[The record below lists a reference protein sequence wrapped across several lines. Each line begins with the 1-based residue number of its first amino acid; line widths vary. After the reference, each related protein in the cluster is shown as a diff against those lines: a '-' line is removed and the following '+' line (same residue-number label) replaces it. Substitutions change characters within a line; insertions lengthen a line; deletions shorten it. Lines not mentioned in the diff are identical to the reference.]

1 MGKKY
6 ADIIVD
12 ISHEKLDRPFQYE
25 IPEKLQGLLEIGMS
39 VSVPFGNGN
48 KIIKGVIID
57 MGDECKFEPSKMKK
71 IIEIT
76 ENSVAVEDHM
86 IHLAAWIRKNYGSTM
101 IQALKTVLPAK
112 RSVKPLINRK
122 IERLATTEEVI
133 SLLGEAIRK
142 SQVAKAR
149 LLQELQTEEKIP
161 YQWITGKLGVSGAT
175 IKSLERAGVI
185 RITEQESYRNPVKA
199 REVTGEQKNLS
210 QSQNQIVSDII
221 KDYDNKN
228 PNTYLVHGITGSGKT
243 EVYIALI
250 EEIVAR
256 GKQAIVLIPEIALTY
271 QTLLRFYRH
280 FGDRV
285 SVLNSSLSQGE
296 KYDQCERAKK
306 GEIDVIIGPRSAL
319 FTPFPQIGLIVIDEE
334 HEGSYKSESMPKYH
348 ARETAIEIA
357 RMHGG
362 SVVLGSATPSL
373 ESYYR
378 VQTGEYK
385 LFELTERLTGGC
397 LPQVYTVDLREELKE
412 GNRSIFS
419 RKLQEL
425 LADRLE
431 KGEQSML
438 FLNRRG
444 YAGFISCRGCG
455 HVMKCPHCDVSLSEH
470 RNGSLVCHYCGYSE
484 PKVNK
489 CPTCGSKYISGFR
502 AGTQQIE
509 DRLKLMFPQARVLR
523 MDADTTK
530 KKDGYENILS
540 AFANGEADILIGTQM
555 IVKGHDFPNVT
566 LMGILAADLSLS
578 VGDYRSGER
587 TFQLLTQAAGRAG
600 RGNEPGEVVI
610 QTYQPEHYAVI
621 HAANQDYASFYT
633 EEILYR
639 EMLGYPPV
647 SHMMAVQVFAK
658 TQTGGSELIHKLV
671 SVAKDM
677 TKQEALIKKRLMVI
691 GPAPAGIEKINDIF
705 RFVFYVKN
713 ENYGKLIQVKDKL
726 EDCIQNWKPRYE
738 SVQFDFDPMS
748 IL

>member
-57 MGDECKFEPSKMKK
+57 MGDECKFEPSKMKQ
-71 IIEIT
+71 IIEVT
-76 ENSVAVEDHM
+76 EKSVAVEDNM
-86 IHLAAWIRKNYGSTM
+86 IQLAAWIRKNYGSTM

-112 RSVKPLINRK
+112 RTVKPLMNRK
-122 IERLATTEEVI
+122 VERLATKEEVI
-133 SLLGEAIRK
+133 SLLGEATRK
-142 SQVAKAR
+142 KQVAKAR
-149 LLQELQTEEKIP
+149 LLKELQTEEMIP

-185 RITEQESYRNPVKA
+185 RITVQESYRNPVKA
-199 REVTGEQKNLS
+199 KELTGEKKNLS

-221 KDYDNKN
+221 RDYDNKN

-334 HEGSYKSESMPKYH
+334 HEGTYKSESMPKYH

-378 VQTGEYK
+378 VQAGEYQ
-385 LFELTERLTGGC
+385 LFELKERLTGGC
-397 LPQVYTVDLREELKE
+397 LPQVYTVDLRVELKE

-455 HVMKCPHCDVSLSEH
+455 HVMKCPHCDVS
-470 RNGSLVCHYCGYSE
+470 
-484 PKVNK
+484 
-489 CPTCGSKYISGFR
+489 
-502 AGTQQIE
+502 
-509 DRLKLMFPQARVLR
+509 
-523 MDADTTK
+523 
-530 KKDGYENILS
+530 
-540 AFANGEADILIGTQM
+540 
-555 IVKGHDFPNVT
+555 
-566 LMGILAADLSLS
+566 
-578 VGDYRSGER
+578 
-587 TFQLLTQAAGRAG
+587 
-600 RGNEPGEVVI
+600 
-610 QTYQPEHYAVI
+610 
-621 HAANQDYASFYT
+621 
-633 EEILYR
+633 
-639 EMLGYPPV
+639 
-647 SHMMAVQVFAK
+647 
-658 TQTGGSELIHKLV
+658 
-671 SVAKDM
+671 
-677 TKQEALIKKRLMVI
+677 
-691 GPAPAGIEKINDIF
+691 
-705 RFVFYVKN
+705 
-713 ENYGKLIQVKDKL
+713 
-726 EDCIQNWKPRYE
+726 
-738 SVQFDFDPMS
+738 
-748 IL
+748 